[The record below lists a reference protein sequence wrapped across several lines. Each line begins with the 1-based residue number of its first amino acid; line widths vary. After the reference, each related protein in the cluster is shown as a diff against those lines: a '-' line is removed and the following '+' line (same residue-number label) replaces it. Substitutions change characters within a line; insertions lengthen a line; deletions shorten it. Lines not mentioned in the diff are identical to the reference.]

1 VQQAK
6 HSGNFRH
13 LQAALNAVKQ
23 AQSVFDRAV
32 KDSDSKDNT
41 ESLHVPPSS
50 VVNETQVI
58 EKFGKQLRQV
68 ANERD
73 TCHNSLCFMWTTK
86 A

>member
-23 AQSVFDRAV
+23 AQPTF
-32 KDSDSKDNT
+32 DSDSKDNT

-50 VVNETQVI
+50 VVSKTQVI
-58 EKFGKQLRQV
+58 EKCGKQLRQV

-73 TCHNSLCFMWTTK
+73 ICHNSLCFM
-86 A
+86 